1 MVFKLFFDISTS
13 FRFSKDQCECTLHSE
28 ALPWL
33 IVPVLTTPLQGPVLP
48 HCIVIGQDAMRQ
60 RVNQMA
66 MNLEKRIEIYCAP
79 LPP

>member
-1 MVFKLFFDISTS
+1 MHANST
-13 FRFSKDQCECTLHSE
+13 RTNY
-28 ALPWL
+28 A
-33 IVPVLTTPLQGPVLP
+33 PVLP